1 MPMLG
6 QKNKLEIRKVKKSKE
21 GDQEIEN
28 NWGKIS

>member
-1 MPMLG
+1 MLG
-6 QKNKLEIRKVKKSKE
+6 QKNELEIRNVKKSKE